1 MPMIAPPLVLRAG
14 DRERLE
20 AVLRA
25 STAPVS
31 LVVRAR
37 IVLLAAEGL
46 ANAGIAGVLPVF
58 VELEVAVP
66 RSTPAVR

>member
-1 MPMIAPPLVLRAG
+1 MRQCFMPMIAPPLVLKAG

-37 IVLLAAEGL
+37 IVLLAAKGL
-46 ANAGIAGVLPVF
+46 ANAEIARRLGCR
-58 VELEVAVP
+58 A
-66 RSTPAVR
+66 RRC